1 MSSSTHNAVAA
12 IDIGTNST
20 NLLVTDHDG
29 RTLERQVTVTRLG
42 QGVEL
47 FFVSRDTANCLTH
60 MVHRC
65 YESLRQVHRA
75 TRSTEKSSLIKPRTF
90 WVFDPSSSA
99 VKKKLDWHIAVA
111 PQI

>member
-1 MSSSTHNAVAA
+1 LAKALTKVECLH
-12 IDIGTNST
+12 
-20 NLLVTDHDG
+20 
-29 RTLERQVTVTRLG
+29 QKRLN
-42 QGVEL
+42 EP

-60 MVHRC
+60 MARHH

-75 TRSTEKSSLIKPRTF
+75 THSTAKSSLIKPRTF

>member
-1 MSSSTHNAVAA
+1 LAKVLTKVECLH
-12 IDIGTNST
+12 
-20 NLLVTDHDG
+20 
-29 RTLERQVTVTRLG
+29 QKRLN
-42 QGVEL
+42 EP

-111 PQI
+111 PRI